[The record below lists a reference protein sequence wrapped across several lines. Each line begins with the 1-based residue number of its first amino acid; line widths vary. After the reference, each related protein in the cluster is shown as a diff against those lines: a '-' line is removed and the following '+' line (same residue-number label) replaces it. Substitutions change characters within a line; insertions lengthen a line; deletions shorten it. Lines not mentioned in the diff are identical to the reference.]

1 MELHWTKEEAR
12 WYLLHSLGLHGRD
25 YPPGEEGIRRCFLD
39 LDVLQLDPLPIL
51 GRSHDLVIQAR
62 VDGTHPG
69 QVLELAHRERL
80 GFEYWDKML
89 SLIPIRHF
97 PQFRARMEAGGNR
110 WERQREERLRR
121 AHPHALEA
129 VYDAVKEHG
138 PLSSRELRELGIA
151 QEAHRGWKSTR
162 VANAALIV
170 LWNRGKLSVSHRV
183 NFRRYFDL
191 TERAIPAEY
200 LSRPA
205 PALEEFQSWHLIK
218 RVRNAGLLPL
228 RGDADTWAFLR
239 DQRRSGLPE
248 RLVKAGRLVLIHIE
262 GVKAPFLAPPDAE
275 KRLEEARRQ
284 DFDGRAQFLSPLDP
298 LLWSRKALKELWDF
312 EYAWEVYKPP
322 EKRRWGYYVLP
333 VLYGDRFVAR
343 FDGKFDAAT
352 GTLCVLSYWEEPGGL
367 AWSHPGDRLGLP
379 TVPGLFGRGASH
391 LPRGRGGPGHVKEA
405 RAEAR
410 FGDILPSGG
419 DFSCGSFP
427 SETPGRRR
435 RLIPVPPSPRGPSG
449 RMASGYPG
457 AGSRRTWEHM

>member
-1 MELHWTKEEAR
+1 M
-12 WYLLHSLGLHGRD
+12 
-25 YPPGEEGIRRCFLD
+25 
-39 LDVLQLDPLPIL
+39 LQLDPLPIL

-110 WERQREERLRR
+110 WERKREERLRR
-121 AHPHALEA
+121 DHPHALET
-129 VYDAVKEHG
+129 VYDAVKGQG
-138 PLSSRELRELGIA
+138 PLSSRELRELRIA
-151 QEAHRGWKSTR
+151 QEAHRGWKATR
-162 VANAALIV
+162 VANVALIA
-170 LWNRGKLSVSHRV
+170 LWNRGKLSISHRV

-191 TERAIPAEY
+191 TERVIPAEY

-228 RGDADTWAFLR
+228 RGDADTWAFLQ

-248 RLVKAGRLVLIHIE
+248 RLVKAGRLVLVHIE
-262 GVKAPFLAPPDAE
+262 GVKTPFLAPPDVEA
-275 KRLEEARRQ
+275 RLEEACRW
-284 DFDGRAQFLSPLDP
+284 DFDGHARFFSPLDP

-312 EYAWEVYKPP
+312 EYAWEVYKPL

-367 AWSHPGDRLGLP
+367 AWSHPAIVSAFRRFLGYLGGERA
-379 TVPGLFGRGASH
+379 TFPG
-391 LPRGRGGPGHVKEA
+391 GGEV
-405 RAEAR
+405 RA
-410 FGDILPSGG
+410 
-419 DFSCGSFP
+419 
-427 SETPGRRR
+427 T
-435 RLIPVPPSPRGPSG
+435 
-449 RMASGYPG
+449 
-457 AGSRRTWEHM
+457 